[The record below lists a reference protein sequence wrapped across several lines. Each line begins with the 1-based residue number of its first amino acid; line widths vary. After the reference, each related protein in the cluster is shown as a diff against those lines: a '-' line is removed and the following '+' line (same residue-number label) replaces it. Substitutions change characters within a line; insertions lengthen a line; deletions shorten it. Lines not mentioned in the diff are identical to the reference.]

1 MKKYQ
6 HKIISF
12 VIIVLLA
19 TWGIRAYM
27 HKFVEPKMG
36 FNTTALTA
44 AADKHPLTI
53 NDYLGKVVIVSCFQ
67 TWCGS
72 CAAET
77 PVLNKLAANLNT
89 EKFAVIYITDE
100 GDEQLQAF
108 RARLA
113 SENILFTYSKK
124 SLASLGIY
132 VYPTTFLLNK
142 KGDVVITKLEGYDWL
157 SEEALIRKMIAE

>member
-1 MKKYQ
+1 MKKHQ
-6 HKIISF
+6 HKIITGI
-12 VIIVLLA
+12 VIVLLA
-19 TWGIRAYM
+19 AWGIRACM
-27 HKFVEPKMG
+27 HKFVAPKMG
-36 FNTTALTA
+36 FNATVLTA
-44 AADKHPLTI
+44 AADKHQLTI

-67 TWCGS
+67 TWCGA

-77 PVLNKLAANLNT
+77 PVLNQLAANLNT

-100 GDEQLQAF
+100 ADEKLQAF

-113 SENILFTYSKK
+113 TGNILFTYSNK

-157 SEEALIRKMIAE
+157 AEEALIRKLIAE